1 MNLKDKVAIITGG
14 SGGLGKCI
22 CNALAKQGVNLA
34 ILYNNHYKDAQVLS
48 DELNANG
55 CLTSTYKCDVTNP
68 DDPVH
73 MFTILNDIKG
83 PGLARGVKVW
93 QTTLNASNVIETN
106 LTDYDYAMAIETTTL
121 SSDVASTS
129 DGPSAALP
137 VVDANPFSSSG
148 YVTVTRGDGSEEN
161 IYYASKSGNNLL
173 DLT

>member
-1 MNLKDKVAIITGG
+1 MREPKYSVFGVDGPVVAKDIYTNGTWKTIAIAGFGKGG
-14 SGGLGKCI
+14 RGYT
-22 CNALAKQGVNLA
+22 AL
-34 ILYNNHYKDAQVLS
+34 
-48 DELNANG
+48 
-55 CLTSTYKCDVTNP
+55 DVTNP

-129 DGPSAALP
+129 DGLSL
-137 VVDANPFSSSG
+137 
-148 YVTVTRGDGSEEN
+148 
-161 IYYASKSGNNLL
+161 IHI
-173 DLT
+173 